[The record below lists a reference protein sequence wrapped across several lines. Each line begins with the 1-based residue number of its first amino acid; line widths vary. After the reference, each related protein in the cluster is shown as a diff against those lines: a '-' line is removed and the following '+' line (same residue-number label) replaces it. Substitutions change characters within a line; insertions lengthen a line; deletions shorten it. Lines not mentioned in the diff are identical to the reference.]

1 MAYRYGSR
9 YQMELLPPSIEEY
22 VSPDDPVRAYD
33 AFVEALDFNELGLR
47 LDSHKVGCPE
57 YYPKAML
64 KLLTYGYSYGFRSS
78 RKLER
83 AIYHNVSF
91 MWLMGGLKPD
101 HKTIAEFRRKNKAAI
116 KNVLKGCARLCIKL
130 DLIAGNTLFVD
141 GSKIRANASIK
152 NTWTKEKCQRA
163 LGKIDS
169 RIEAILS
176 ECDAVDE
183 YEESQNSLVK
193 MKEELK
199 DKKVLKAKV
208 QKILKELKEENKK
221 SINTIDP
228 ECTRINSLQGSHAGY
243 NLQAVVDEKHG
254 LIVNDDVVS
263 ENNDLNQF
271 AEQINQANEI
281 LEKKCDTACADSGY
295 ANTDELQKID
305 EQPTKVVVPS
315 QRQVS
320 KKEPKPFDKSNFEYD
335 SEKDRYICPEGHPLT
350 YRYINKRER
359 HKVYMISE
367 KTICKQCPHFGVCT
381 KSQQGRRIT
390 RLINEEVRQKLE
402 AQYEEPESQAI
413 YKLRKEKVELPF
425 GHIKRNLKVDTFLL
439 RGRDGA
445 KAEAS
450 LLASCF
456 NIRRMITIMGVT
468 ALIEKFKDSASFRE
482 ASRLDRWDFALPL
495 PSAGLESFA
504 YPRKEIRANKENNI
518 SIFIEN
524 SDRAEKI
531 WINRVFVCRKSV
543 ELPFFTSKNFS
554 LN

>member
-1 MAYRYGSR
+1 MAYRYGNR
-9 YQMELLPPSIEEY
+9 YQMELLPLSIEDY
-22 VSPDDPVRAYD
+22 VNPDDPVRVYD
-33 AFVEALDFNELGLR
+33 AFVETLNFNELELY
-47 LDSHKVGCPE
+47 LDPHKVGCPQ

-91 MWLMGGLKPD
+91 MWLLGGLRPD

-116 KNVLKGCARLCIKL
+116 KNVLKTCARLCIRL
-130 DLIAGNTLFVD
+130 NLIAGNTLFVD
-141 GSKIRANASIK
+141 GTKIRANASIK
-152 NTWTKEKCQRA
+152 NTWTKEKCERA
-163 LGKIDS
+163 LGKIDT

-183 YEESQNSLVK
+183 YEQNQDSLVK
-193 MKEELK
+193 MKKELK

-208 QKILKELKEENKK
+208 QKILKELQEENKK
-221 SINTIDP
+221 SINTIDR
-228 ECTRINSLQGSHAGY
+228 ESTRINSIQGSHQGY
-243 NLQAVVDEKHG
+243 NLQGAFDEKYG
-254 LIVNDDVVS
+254 LIVNEDVVS

-271 AEQINQANEI
+271 AEQINQANEV

-295 ANTDELQKID
+295 ANTDELLKID
-305 EQPTKVVVPS
+305 EQKTKVVVPS
-315 QRQVS
+315 QRQAS
-320 KKEPKPFDKSNFEYD
+320 RKEPKPFDKSNFEYD
-335 SEKDRYICPEGHPLT
+335 SKKDRYICPEGHFLI
-350 YRYINKRER
+350 YRRTNKQER
-359 HKVYMISE
+359 NKVYMISE

-381 KSQQGRRIT
+381 KSQQGRRIN

-413 YKLRKEKVELPF
+413 YKLRKEKAELPF
-425 GHIKRNLKVDTFLL
+425 GHIKRNLKVDAFLL

-456 NIRRMITIMGVT
+456 NIRRMITIMGAR
-468 ALIEKFKDSASFRE
+468 ALIEKFKNLASFKG
-482 ASRLDRWDFALPL
+482 ASPLDRWDFALSL

-504 YPRKEIRANKENNI
+504 YPKEEIREQCLC
-518 SIFIEN
+518 FY
-524 SDRAEKI
+524 
-531 WINRVFVCRKSV
+531 RK
-543 ELPFFTSKNFS
+543 
-554 LN
+554 